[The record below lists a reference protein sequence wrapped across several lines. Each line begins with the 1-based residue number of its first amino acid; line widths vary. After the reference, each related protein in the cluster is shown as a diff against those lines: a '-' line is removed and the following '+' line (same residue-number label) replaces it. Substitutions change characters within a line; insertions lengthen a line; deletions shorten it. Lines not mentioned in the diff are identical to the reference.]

1 MDLVSKVQMLINE
14 GLFEERPCIIFFV
27 NTGRNTVL
35 IGERPA
41 ASIHGLVLG
50 WSGSFIAK
58 LHGMTGKANYTST
71 DIMRDKANR

>member
-14 GLFEERPCIIFFV
+14 GLFEERPCIILFV
-27 NTGRNTVL
+27 NTSRNTVL

-50 WSGSFIAK
+50 WSETLHSQASWYDGEK
-58 LHGMTGKANYTST
+58 LT
-71 DIMRDKANR
+71 IRQLIL